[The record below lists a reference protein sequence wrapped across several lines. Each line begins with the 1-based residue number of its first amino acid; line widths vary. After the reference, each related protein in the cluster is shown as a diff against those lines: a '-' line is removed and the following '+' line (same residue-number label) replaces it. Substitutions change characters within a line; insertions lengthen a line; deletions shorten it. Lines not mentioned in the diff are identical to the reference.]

1 MNSSVA
7 TNCQN
12 MDLFLVLCECREVF
26 FATISLKVADKKIV
40 DIFTF
45 RELPFALTVWITI
58 KY

>member
-26 FATISLKVADKKIV
+26 LATISLKVAGKKIV
-40 DIFTF
+40 EIFTF
-45 RELPFALTVWITI
+45 RELPFA
-58 KY
+58 